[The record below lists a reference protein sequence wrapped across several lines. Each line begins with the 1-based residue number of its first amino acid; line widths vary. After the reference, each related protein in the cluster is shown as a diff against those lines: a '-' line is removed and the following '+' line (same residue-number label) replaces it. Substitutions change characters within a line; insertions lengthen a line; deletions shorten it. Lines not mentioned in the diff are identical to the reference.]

1 VSRHSTATASLHC
14 AGESVQLSDTRE
26 IGARIIPVLGRRR
39 PHQRNAGR
47 RSNGL
52 KLTLFR
58 GPRYVRP
65 SGSRPTFESRRGFP
79 ADGTQ
84 SPPSEGARTGSQ
96 RPTHWGALMPIQSAG
111 RQRGAKFMCFV
122 CFASLSG
129 SFRRGQAGFAVG
141 PQSHPPRGL
150 AIAPR
155 VRAYRAIFTRE
166 ADGLGACCHRS
177 ELLCCPVK
185 PVGAQIPANIEECI
199 RLQEREF
206 LSFDRI
212 LVSRL
217 GNLNSVRT
225 PAACTPFPDHESPPS
240 LPCGDRDSEV
250 AVTFNDGSD

>member
-1 VSRHSTATASLHC
+1 
-14 AGESVQLSDTRE
+14 LSDTRE

-141 PQSHPPRGL
+141 PQSHPPRGS
-150 AIAPR
+150 
-155 VRAYRAIFTRE
+155 
-166 ADGLGACCHRS
+166 CHRPQS
-177 ELLCCPVK
+177 AGLSSDFHTGGGRSRRLL
-185 PVGAQIPANIEECI
+185 
-199 RLQEREF
+199 
-206 LSFDRI
+206 
-212 LVSRL
+212 
-217 GNLNSVRT
+217 
-225 PAACTPFPDHESPPS
+225 PS
-240 LPCGDRDSEV
+240 LRASLLPSQTCRRPNSGKY
-250 AVTFNDGSD
+250 